1 MMYLPTK
8 KLTGI
13 NNLAWRGWG
22 SSWLN
27 QCHKSFERYS
37 VLLSTAEALNRTAIK
52 ESNEKANLYQI
63 SNIIFRTK
71 SEEATLLFGGFSQIL
86 KVKR

>member
-13 NNLAWRGWG
+13 NNLACRGWG
-22 SSWLN
+22 RSWLN
-27 QCHKSFERYS
+27 QCHKSFERHS

-52 ESNEKANLYQI
+52 ESNEKANLYQV

-71 SEEATLLFGGFSQIL
+71 SEEATLGFGGFSQIL